1 MKSYIYQKRS
11 IMKTI
16 YLQRKGSSN
25 SYNTNNCINSQLGFY
40 IGVQPITNDKYHV
53 LIASRYNPQ
62 EDEEQRKR
70 IEIEVI
76 APSLPDV
83 FRRIEK
89 EMQEEFSENVTIS
102 DTIEMY
108 CHANFTYRKTE
119 DKYLAVCFYEKS
131 TETIRLYPEN
141 YCLVSFKR
149 KGTKDYL
156 QMDGATLKFLPIL
169 EIQAAEYEKEKNW
182 TCHQDKS
189 EDFLRERFAWLIGED
204 IKKGN
209 NNVKFCIVDSLI
221 R

>member
-1 MKSYIYQKRS
+1 
-11 IMKTI
+11 MKTI
-16 YLQRKGSSN
+16 YLQRQGSSN

-53 LIASRYNPQ
+53 SIVSRYNPK
-62 EDEEQRKR
+62 EDGEQRKR
-70 IEIEVI
+70 IEIEVV
-76 APSLPDV
+76 ALSLPDV

-89 EMQEEFSENVTIS
+89 EIQKELSEDIIIA

-108 CHANFTYRKTE
+108 CHDNYCYFKVE

-141 YCLVSFKR
+141 YCLVSFKH

-156 QMDGATLKFLPIL
+156 QMDSATLKYLPIL
-169 EIQAAEYEKEKNW
+169 EEQAAEHEKEKNW

-189 EDFLRERFAWLIGED
+189 EDFLRERFAWLIGES
-204 IKKGN
+204 IKKEN